1 MTCFRDAHYRQNQKF
16 HIQGDGSVV
25 ILDWITS
32 GRISL
37 GEEWVFSH
45 YYSVNEVF
53 HNEKRIAK
61 DAMLL
66 DQELEELGGLLPN
79 RSLRD
84 RLQPYSCYAMLILFG
99 PEVQSIITAI
109 STRYDK
115 ISVFKAKTPA
125 PLIWSLSTIDS
136 TKQGVVVRVAG
147 LETETVKGWLR
158 EALCGL
164 EPIIGIDVYRRTFP

>member
-1 MTCFRDAHYRQNQKF
+1 MTCFRDAHYKQNQKF
-16 HIQGDGSVV
+16 YIQGDGSVV

-53 HNEKRIAK
+53 HDENRIAK

-66 DQELEELGGLLPN
+66 DKEELGDLLPN
-79 RSLRD
+79 RYLRE

-99 PEVQSIITAI
+99 PEVQSIVAAI
-109 STRYDK
+109 SARYDK
-115 ISVFKAKTPA
+115 ISIFKARTPA

-136 TKQGVVVRVAG
+136 TNQGVVVRVAG
-147 LETETVKGWLR
+147 IETEMVKGWLR
-158 EALCGL
+158 EALWGL
-164 EPIIGIDVYRRTFP
+164 EPIIGIDVYRRAFP